1 MHPIFIVLLLFALM
15 QLRRYRSM
23 MYKKIN
29 RFLRPNPPVPE
40 TYTIASAP
48 ASSPG
53 REQRIPLIIHQ
64 IMHSR
69 NLPLDLYSTC
79 LTNRHMNPEYEYRTY
94 TLGHGP
100 NALSPEVEEFA
111 TKFSPECAEALRKLL
126 PGAFRADLLR
136 CMLLYE
142 YGGVYIDTKATTMIP
157 LREMFGPESRLTAF
171 LDYVP
176 NCIHNGFIA
185 SEPKHPLVKRVIDRI
200 VRNVQ
205 RGYYGECQLDITGPM
220 VWGREFN
227 LMLGKS
233 EHYEFGEGSY
243 PSAGVDLIGY
253 FLTLPT
259 NQVLIR
265 SDNVPCVN
273 RSVPGY
279 YSVAKQLHPNNY
291 SVRWYTGR
299 VYAKET

>member
-1 MHPIFIVLLLFALM
+1 MHPILIVLLLFALM

-29 RFLRPNPPVPE
+29 RFMRPNPPVPE
-40 TYTIASAP
+40 KYTIASAP
-48 ASSPG
+48 ASVPG
-53 REQRIPLIIHQ
+53 RNQRIPLIIHQ

-69 NLPLDLYSTC
+69 TLPLDLYSTC
-79 LTNRHMNPEYEYRTY
+79 LANRHMNPEYEYRTY
-94 TLGHGP
+94 TLSGGGE
-100 NALSPEVEEFA
+100 LSPEVEAFA
-111 TKFSPECAEALRKLL
+111 REHFTPDHAAALRKLI

-136 CMLLYE
+136 CMLLYRH
-142 YGGVYIDTKATTMIP
+142 GGVYIDTKATTMIP
-157 LREMFGPESRLTAF
+157 LREMIDPESRLTAF

-176 NCIHNGFIA
+176 NCIHNGFVA
-185 SEPKHPLVKRVIDRI
+185 AEPNHPLIGRVIDRI

-227 LMLGKS
+227 LMRGKS
-233 EHYEFGEGSY
+233 ERYEFCEGSY
-243 PSAGVDLIGY
+243 PDQGVDLIGS
-253 FLTLPT
+253 FLTLQT
-259 NQVLIR
+259 HQVLMR

-279 YSVAKQLHPNNY
+279 YSVAKQLHPDNY